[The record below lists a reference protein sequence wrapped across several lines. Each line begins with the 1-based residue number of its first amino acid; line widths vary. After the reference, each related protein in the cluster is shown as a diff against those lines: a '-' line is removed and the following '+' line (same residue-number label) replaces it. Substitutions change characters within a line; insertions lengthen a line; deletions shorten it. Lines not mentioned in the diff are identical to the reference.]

1 MSPNLEEIH
10 QLAQSAVSEGR
21 EILLRYFGQL
31 SKVREKELAGL
42 VSEADVESEKAIAAV
57 LKQGLPGIEVLGEE
71 SSFESDLD
79 PMKSM
84 SPGSRWILDPLDGTT
99 NYVHGFYV
107 YTISLA
113 LEWEGE
119 LVYGIVDAPA
129 MGVTYHAKKGQG
141 SYKNED
147 KMSVSDRQSLS
158 QSLVATGFNNS
169 RREILEQQLETF
181 KNVVSDVRGVRRAG
195 SAAYDLCL
203 VAEGIYDAY
212 WERGLQSWDMAAGA
226 LIATEAGG
234 KVSDYNGDKF
244 SPYQDSIVA
253 CNPNVYQSLLQRIQ
267 NHSPV
272 KN

>member
-1 MSPNLEEIH
+1 MSLNLEEIH

-21 EILLRYFGQL
+21 DILLRYFGQL

-42 VSEADVESEKAIAAV
+42 VSEADVESEKAIAEV
-57 LKQGLPGIEVLGEE
+57 LKKGLPGVEVLGEE

-84 SPGSRWILDPLDGTT
+84 DPGSRWILDPLDGTT

-129 MGVTYHAKKGQG
+129 LNVTYSAKKGEG
-141 SYKNED
+141 AFKNEQAL
-147 KMSVSDRQSLS
+147 KVSDRKSLS
-158 QSLVATGFNNS
+158 NSLVATGFNYS
-169 RREILEQQLETF
+169 RKEILEQQIETF
-181 KNVVSDVRGVRRAG
+181 KHVIQDVRGVRRAG

-226 LIATEAGG
+226 LIAAEAGG
-234 KVSDYNGDKF
+234 IVTDYNGDKF
-244 SPYQDSIVA
+244 LPYQDSIVA
-253 CNPNVYQSLLQRIQ
+253 CNPNVHSTLLQRIQ
-267 NHSPV
+267 THSPV

>member
-10 QLAQSAVSEGR
+10 ELALSAVSQGR
-21 EILLRYFGQL
+21 EVLLRYFGQL

-42 VSEADVESEKAIAAV
+42 VSEADIESEKLITKV
-57 LKQGLPGIEVLGEE
+57 LLEGLPDVEVLGEE
-71 SSFESDLD
+71 SNFASDID
-79 PMKSM
+79 PMKDLR
-84 SPGSRWILDPLDGTT
+84 PGTRWILDPLDGTT

-107 YTISLA
+107 YSISLA

-119 LVYGIVDAPA
+119 IIYGIVDAPA
-129 MGVTYHAKKGQG
+129 MGVTYNAMKGRG
-141 SYKNED
+141 AFKNQTP
-147 KMSVSDRQSLS
+147 MHVSNRDSLS
-158 QSLVATGFNNS
+158 KSLVATGFNNS
-169 RREILEQQLETF
+169 RKEILEAQLEIF
-181 KNVVSDVRGVRRAG
+181 KHVVGNVRGVRRAG

-226 LIATEAGG
+226 LIAQEAGG
-234 KVSDYNGDKF
+234 KVTDYSGQKF

-253 CNPNVYQSLLQRIQ
+253 TNSKVHSSLLSQIQ
-267 NHSPV
+267 THSPV